1 MLGALLALGIFG
13 GAAAKAAYDN
23 YDMKKYSTR
32 YDENG
37 NRHYFDRLGTDYIN
51 GEKIISG
58 GYTDTKGIYHR
69 TETGLNSN
77 KVYTDYVCP
86 SEQLKKKYD
95 EEDKEYCRKN
105 GFPAYPAYNPR
116 FKRKVTTEFET
127 GKVVAA
133 VVWFH
138 NIFTQENHW
147 VKFYVKSDAKEY
159 EYDTPGEYDKGIEI
173 TKEEAELY
181 DRILGKSHSSMVFG
195 NKIWDGFDTRKP
207 EGWDEAHRKK

>member
-1 MLGALLALGIFG
+1 MLGLLLSLGLFG
-13 GAAAKAAYDN
+13 GAAVKNAYDN
-23 YDMKKYSTR
+23 AAMKNYSTE
-32 YDENG
+32 YDEDG
-37 NRHYFDRLGTDYIN
+37 NCHYMDNRGNMYIN
-51 GEKIISG
+51 GERYIVK
-58 GYTDTKGIYHR
+58 GYTDNDGVYHR
-69 TETGLNSN
+69 QYIGVHSN
-77 KVYTDYVCP
+77 KVHRDYVCP

-181 DRILGKSHSSMVFG
+181 DRILGKSHSSMAFG